1 MATVGVRELKNRL
14 TQFLRRA
21 RQGEEVVVTERG
33 RPIAVIRPI
42 GPGETASGLDARL
55 ARLAAQGFLTLPA
68 RAPLARVRL
77 ARAAGEPL
85 SKTILRDRG

>member
-42 GPGETASGLDARL
+42 EPGKGAADLDARL
-55 ARLAAQGFLTLPA
+55 AHLAAQGFLTLPA
-68 RAPLARVRL
+68 RAPLARVRPV
-77 ARAAGEPL
+77 RAAGEPV
-85 SKTILRDRG
+85 SRTILQDRR